1 MITETVYAGRDN
13 TFSLQL
19 FRGSEAVNLMAVQG
33 YSLVVDGLRS
43 FADRSLF
50 NEKPDGVVEIRIGH
64 LLAAEEAGSYRA
76 HLVTFDPV
84 NTQGVRWPDFKL
96 KIKEA

>member
-1 MITETVYAGRDN
+1 MVVETVYAGRNN

-19 FRGSEAVNLMAVQG
+19 FRGSEAVNLMAVQS
-33 YSLVVDGLRS
+33 YKLVIEDLKS
-43 FADRSLF
+43 FDDRSLF
-50 NEKPDGVVEIRIGH
+50 TEKPDGIVEIRIGH
-64 LLAAEEAGSYRA
+64 LLNDDDAGSYRA

-96 KIKEA
+96 KIK

>member
-1 MITETVYAGRDN
+1 MITEIVYAGRDN
-13 TFSLQL
+13 TFSLRL
-19 FRGSEAVNLMAVQG
+19 IRGSEAVNLMAVQG
-33 YSLVVDGLRS
+33 YALVIDGLRTFS
-43 FADRSLF
+43 DRVLFA
-50 NEKPDGVVEIRIGH
+50 EKPDGIVEIRIGK
-64 LLAAEEAGSYRA
+64 LLSAEEAGSYRA